1 MILLL
6 LFPLSMP
13 TSQEKQATASK
24 WLKKGRLMQRRLP
37 QIEHILQMN
46 ALRYVTKAV
55 AEIGRS
61 NW

>member
-24 WLKKGRLMQRRLP
+24 WLKKDRLMQRRLP
-37 QIEHILQMN
+37 QIEHIKPRQGFLGL
-46 ALRYVTKAV
+46 AHF
-55 AEIGRS
+55 
-61 NW
+61 